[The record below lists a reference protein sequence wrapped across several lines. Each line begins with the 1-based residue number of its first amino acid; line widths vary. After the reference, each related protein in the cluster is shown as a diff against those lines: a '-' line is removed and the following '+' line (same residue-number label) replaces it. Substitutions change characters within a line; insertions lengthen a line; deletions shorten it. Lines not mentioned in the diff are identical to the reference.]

1 MFAIGNDEL
10 EKCGKLGKSI
20 QCKMC
25 GKKHHVRYGEEVLR
39 DGTRK
44 PSKMLAFYKC
54 KGITYL
60 AGINGKAIGGK
71 T

>member
-10 EKCGKLGKSI
+10 DKLPKLGKTIRCKCGKR
-20 QCKMC
+20 
-25 GKKHHVRYGEEVLR
+25 HRVRYGEEVLA

-54 KGITYL
+54 KGISYL
-60 AGINGKAIGGK
+60 AGINGREIK
-71 T
+71 